1 MWSVGCIL
9 GELLIHRPFLPGNS
23 EQEQMRLIGDMIG
36 APNERIWPGFSSLP
50 LARSIKFSENRY
62 NNLKLAVRN
71 VSTNTV
77 MLLNALLTYD
87 PRRRINVQSA
97 LDHAY
102 FFELPAAMTI
112 IRFSDTITSNSS
124 YARHIL
130 TSANENDTTNN
141 NDNSTKAPVDL
152 KPTMDIT
159 LKQLDSYKDEFDAD
173 IKNRLATLTISREAY
188 GNALE
193 NRDVYLAH
201 PPVFSNKLAIDA
213 PITNQKSSG

>member
-1 MWSVGCIL
+1 MRI
-9 GELLIHRPFLPGNS
+9 PFKKHHFP
-23 EQEQMRLIGDMIG
+23 Q
-36 APNERIWPGFSSLP
+36 
-50 LARSIKFSENRY
+50 
-62 NNLKLAVRN
+62 
-71 VSTNTV
+71 
-77 MLLNALLTYD
+77 
-87 PRRRINVQSA
+87 
-97 LDHAY
+97 
-102 FFELPAAMTI
+102 AMTI

-188 GNALE
+188 
-193 NRDVYLAH
+193 
-201 PPVFSNKLAIDA
+201 
-213 PITNQKSSG
+213 